1 MCEAPDTQTHRHSD
15 RHTGTQT
22 HRHTQRALSIGPCGT
37 HMLVSRK
44 EKGVL
49 CSMGGNQ
56 RHNSAA
62 VSRKAKAS
70 MHHPSVCT
78 REIFACW
85 HRASEAEVHM
95 NVCVCVFM
103 CVSLSIPAD
112 VTAACHLQLSAP
124 VRFCCR
130 ALCYCQRV
138 IVSDGNHKH
147 LKTQ

>member
-1 MCEAPDTQTHRHSD
+1 
-15 RHTGTQT
+15 
-22 HRHTQRALSIGPCGT
+22 
-37 HMLVSRK
+37 MLVSRK

-85 HRASEAEVHM
+85 HRASEVEVHM
-95 NVCVCVFM
+95 SVCV

-112 VTAACHLQLSAP
+112 VTAACHL
-124 VRFCCR
+124 
-130 ALCYCQRV
+130 
-138 IVSDGNHKH
+138 
-147 LKTQ
+147 